1 MTDRRPARD
10 LLAATLAVV
19 VALAVPS
26 VASACAVC
34 FGGEESDWTFAFTAG
49 TILIMVMPPGIVATA
64 VFVIYRSMKR
74 RQAYLD
80 AHAHDGAS
88 R

>member
-1 MTDRRPARD
+1 LTVLRPARD
-10 LLAATLAVV
+10 VLAAALAVV
-19 VALAVPS
+19 AALAVPS
-26 VASACAVC
+26 VAAACAVC

-64 VFVIYRSMKR
+64 AFVIYRSMKR

-80 AHAHDGAS
+80 AHAQDGAA